1 MKPFLG
7 GFMEQ
12 CDASDGSRLGTE
24 TFTRVQNET
33 VDDDAQR
40 PIVLPDDGDLSRRR
54 PPHIF
59 ESRIL

>member
-1 MKPFLG
+1 
-7 GFMEQ
+7 MEQ
-12 CDASDGSRLGTE
+12 CNASDGLRLGTE

-40 PIVLPDDGDLSRRR
+40 PIVTPDDGDLSRRR